1 MADIANNVCYNQKK
15 KNIIPEHLLR
25 ALYALNLDEYLPY
38 ILFDDQN
45 FHLSEL
51 EFREILNI
59 KEKAFNSSLKN
70 KND

>member
-38 ILFDDQN
+38 ILFDRKS
-45 FHLSEL
+45 F
-51 EFREILNI
+51 
-59 KEKAFNSSLKN
+59 
-70 KND
+70 

>member
-51 EFREILNI
+51 EFREILSI